1 MAENLLSTK
10 EACEYLG
17 VSYWT
22 LTNVLIKE
30 IPHIRRTKKGRIK
43 FRKATLDKYIEER
56 EEKSIQ
62 EVETNFFENK
72 KEESIIELR
81 EKYNKKTKMKTIQE
95 IMADAKAKRGGK

>member
-1 MAENLLSTK
+1 MAEKLLTTK
-10 EACEYLG
+10 EACDYLG

-43 FRKATLDKYIEER
+43 FRKTTLDKYLEEQ

-62 EVETNFFENK
+62 SIETNFFENK
-72 KEESIIELR
+72 KEDSILELR
-81 EKYNKKTKMKTIQE
+81 EKYKKKAHSKSIQE
-95 IMADAKAKRGGK
+95 IMADVKVKRGGK